1 MGNVN
6 QNELPHGEETIL
18 LVDDDET
25 TLEIVTDMLSRFG
38 YNIIR
43 ANNGESAL
51 NVIKQ
56 NDTFIH
62 LVILDMNMPGMSG
75 RDCLKEIKKISSQM
89 KVIISTG
96 DPGTVSGEQSS
107 QDNAAGYIAKPFR
120 LQEILTQIR
129 HVLGGTSNPQ

>member
-1 MGNVN
+1 MGSVN

-51 NVIKQ
+51 DFIKQ
-56 NDTFIH
+56 EETSIH
-62 LVILDMNMPGMSG
+62 LVILDMNMPGMNG
-75 RDCLKEIKKISSQM
+75 RDCLKEIKKISSRM

-96 DPGTVSGEQSS
+96 DPGTISGEKSD
-107 QDNAAGYIAKPFR
+107 QDNASGYITKPFR
-120 LQEILTQIR
+120 LQDILTQIR
-129 HVLGGTSNPQ
+129 NVLGDK

>member
-1 MGNVN
+1 MGSVN
-6 QNELPHGEETIL
+6 QSELPHGEETIL

-51 NVIKQ
+51 DFIKQ
-56 NDTFIH
+56 EETSIH
-62 LVILDMNMPGMSG
+62 LVILDMNMPGMNG

-96 DPGTVSGEQSS
+96 DPGTISGEKSD
-107 QDNAAGYIAKPFR
+107 QDNASGYITKPFR
-120 LQEILTQIR
+120 LQDILTQIR
-129 HVLGGTSNPQ
+129 NVLGDK

>member
-1 MGNVN
+1 MNGIN

-25 TLEIVTDMLSRFG
+25 TLDIVTDMLSRFG

-43 ANNGESAL
+43 ANGGERAL
-51 NVIKQ
+51 DVIKQ
-56 NDTFIH
+56 EDHFIH

-75 RDCLKEIKKISSQM
+75 QDCLKEIKRISSQM
-89 KVIISTG
+89 KIIISTG
-96 DPGTVSGEQSS
+96 DPATVPIEQGEFE
-107 QDNAAGYIAKPFR
+107 ATGFIAKPFR

-129 HVLGGTSNPQ
+129 EVLGDV

>member
-1 MGNVN
+1 VGIVN
-6 QNELPHGEETIL
+6 QSELPHGEETIL

-51 NVIKQ
+51 DVIKQ
-56 NDTFIH
+56 KETLIH
-62 LVILDMNMPGMSG
+62 LVILDMNMPGMNG

-96 DPGTVSGEQSS
+96 DPGTLSEEESGQNNLE
-107 QDNAAGYIAKPFR
+107 GYIAKPFR
-120 LQEILTQIR
+120 LQDILTQIR
-129 HVLGGTSNPQ
+129 DVLGRA

>member
-1 MGNVN
+1 MGSVN

-51 NVIKQ
+51 DFIKQ
-56 NDTFIH
+56 EETSIH
-62 LVILDMNMPGMSG
+62 LVILDMNMPGMNG

-96 DPGTVSGEQSS
+96 DPGTISGEKSD
-107 QDNAAGYIAKPFR
+107 QDKASGYITKPFR
-120 LQEILTQIR
+120 LQDILTQIR
-129 HVLGGTSNPQ
+129 NVLGDK

>member
-1 MGNVN
+1 MGSVN

-51 NVIKQ
+51 DFIKQ
-56 NDTFIH
+56 EETSIH
-62 LVILDMNMPGMSG
+62 LVILDMNMPGMNG

-96 DPGTVSGEQSS
+96 DPGTISGEKSD
-107 QDNAAGYIAKPFR
+107 QDNASGYITKPFR
-120 LQEILTQIR
+120 LQDILTQIR
-129 HVLGGTSNPQ
+129 NVLGDK